1 MMNNT
6 LKTQLKQLLKRG
18 YSEHDVRNLAIAP
31 KQVIDQAI
39 NEFHAEQRVHDHTLQ
54 IQHNQ
59 ASFAMRLGG

>member
-1 MMNNT
+1 MNDHH

-18 YSEHDVRNLAIAP
+18 YSEIDVRNLAIAP
-31 KQVIDQAI
+31 KNLVDQAI
-39 NEFHAEQRVHDHTLQ
+39 TEFNADQRLNEQTIR

>member
-1 MMNNT
+1 MTETN

-18 YSEHDVRNLAIAP
+18 YSEIDVRNLAIAP
-31 KQVIDQAI
+31 KHLVEQAI
-39 NEFHAEQRVHDHTLQ
+39 AEFHADQRIADQTLR